1 MQRLF
6 RQFTLFAVVPFTLS
20 FFLIGLLVLADRN
33 SPANYSNQT
42 PVTNETTTEVT
53 PNNEVPTQPKYVQ
66 QPIET
71 DPVITCTSNECGS
84 RQLSRSACE
93 ASMCCGVGGEW
104 VWTESQSLCYQMQS
118 DEKRKA
124 DELKQKQYEF
134 DVAEAEQE
142 NKEYEQEQ
150 DKLKQECSSRATQQY
165 LDCNNNCNTNPYTG
179 CTDSCKSWYDTSM
192 TTCK

>member
-1 MQRLF
+1 
-6 RQFTLFAVVPFTLS
+6 
-20 FFLIGLLVLADRN
+20 
-33 SPANYSNQT
+33 
-42 PVTNETTTEVT
+42 
-53 PNNEVPTQPKYVQ
+53 
-66 QPIET
+66 
-71 DPVITCTSNECGS
+71 
-84 RQLSRSACE
+84 
-93 ASMCCGVGGEW
+93 
-104 VWTESQSLCYQMQS
+104 MQS
-118 DEKRKA
+118 DERRKA

-179 CTDSCKSWYDTSM
+179 CTDSCKRWYDTSM